1 MKYILTEKE
10 LEIPEGITVTVK
22 AREVIVKGTNCI
34 NPGPLGTLKRSFRH
48 VPFDVR
54 KTLDEKSKKNKLVF
68 QMWLQKKKQTAVLGT
83 VRGIINN
90 MIRGVTSGYKFKM
103 VLAYAHFPI
112 IVNILDNGKVNIIV
126 YLGPRN

>member
-1 MKYILTEKE
+1 
-10 LEIPEGITVTVK
+10 
-22 AREVIVKGTNCI
+22 
-34 NPGPLGTLKRSFRH
+34 LKRVFRH

-54 KTLDEKSKKNKLVF
+54 KTVDDKTKKNKLVF

-112 IVNILDNGKVNIIV
+112 IVNILDNGKVLIIV
-126 YLGPRN
+126 YLRPSKSRTSSVSK